1 MKKKKI
7 CGDNGMTNRRWEKRK
22 EEEDGRRGGNRDN
35 ENVMQTGSE
44 GGYMMSVHLNFKTH
58 PSWSR
63 RAVEIGD
70 SAQSSRYSY
79 SE

>member
-44 GGYMMSVHLNFKTH
+44 GGYKRTKVC
-58 PSWSR
+58 
-63 RAVEIGD
+63 
-70 SAQSSRYSY
+70 
-79 SE
+79 